1 MLHIDK
7 IDSIPIESISYYTI
21 PAGEIE
27 PGEFSLPIYS
37 GTISTLPSSIEAII
51 VTSDLQGIIKAK
63 EENLLLGEFLADN
76 LKIIFDLYYSE
87 VDKEKVLI
95 LLCGDLYTSL
105 VKRGDSGDPSEVWI
119 KFRSNFGNVIGVAG
133 NHDCFESGSKDL
145 NEIENVCFIEKG
157 IVKFKGL
164 TIAGLSG
171 IIGRSDKN
179 YRMPEAE
186 YLKALSELL
195 AKGPDILITHLS
207 PEIDGFQGEPKMTSL
222 LERYKTTTLF
232 CGHSHWETNQPV
244 FLKNGTEIIN
254 ADAKV
259 FILTTKNRA

>member
-7 IDSIPIESISYYTI
+7 IDSIPIESIQYYTI

-27 PGEFSLPIYS
+27 AEVFSLPIYS
-37 GTISTLPSSIEAII
+37 GTMDNLPSAIEAII
-51 VTSDLQGIIKAK
+51 VTSDLQGIVKTK
-63 EENLLLGEFLADN
+63 DENLLLGEFLADN
-76 LKIIFDLYYSE
+76 LKIIFDLYFSE
-87 VDKEKVLI
+87 VDKKKVLV

-105 VKRGDSGDPSEVWI
+105 VKRGDSGDPSEVWE
-119 KFRSNFGNVIGVAG
+119 KFSSAFGNVIGIAG
-133 NHDCFESGSKDL
+133 NHDCFENGSKNL
-145 NEIENVCFIEKG
+145 NDIENICFLEKG

-179 YRMPEAE
+179 FRMPEPE

-195 AKGPDILITHLS
+195 VKDPDILITHLS
-207 PEIDGFQGEPKMTSL
+207 PQIGSFQGEPKMTSL
-222 LERYKTTTLF
+222 LERYSTTILF

-244 FLKNGTEIIN
+244 FSKNGTEIIN

-259 FILTTKNRA
+259 FILKNKNRA